1 MNFLFDLDGT
11 LTDSRPGIVACI
23 QHALERAGV
32 GPPSEIELRRC
43 IGPPLTHSF
52 ARLLSVAV
60 DSPSVTEAIVA
71 YRERFT
77 ATGMFENAVYDR
89 IPAALD
95 ELAAGGARL
104 YVATS
109 KPRVFAERILE
120 HFGLAH
126 RFIAIFGSELD
137 GRLAEKPA
145 LLAHVL
151 KHAGLD
157 PAASVMIGDRE
168 HDMHGAAINGVY
180 PVGALWGY
188 GSDEELR
195 SAGAKQVL
203 SAPVEIPGL
212 LASVAVRQ
220 QGR

>member
-1 MNFLFDLDGT
+1 MNLLFDLDGT

-32 GPPSEIELRRC
+32 SPPSEKELQRC

-52 ARLLSVAV
+52 AQLLAV
-60 DSPSVTEAIVA
+60 EVDAPGVTEAIAA

-77 ATGMFENAVYDR
+77 VTGMFENAVYDQ

-95 ELAAGGARL
+95 ELASRGARL

-109 KPRVFAERILE
+109 KPRIYAERILE
-120 HFGLAH
+120 HFGLAE
-126 RFIAIFGSELD
+126 RFLAVFGSELD
-137 GRLAEKPA
+137 GRLSDKSELIAHA
-145 LLAHVL
+145 LRSA
-151 KHAGLD
+151 ALD

-168 HDMHGAAINGVY
+168 HDMLGAVRNHVY
-180 PVGALWGY
+180 PAGVLWGY

-195 SAGAKQVL
+195 SAGAKRLL
-203 SAPVEIPGL
+203 SAPAEISQL
-212 LASVAVRQ
+212 LASL
-220 QGR
+220 